1 MKHRKNRRDIDDPI
15 HTEVHE
21 NPVAYT
27 RASRRAAGHRGGVHV
42 DAMRGFYATERVLPR
57 ALRRLMRNPA
67 KSVKRMKDNRAKVNR
82 LLAPYGVH
90 L

>member
-1 MKHRKNRRDIDDPI
+1 MKHRKNRRDTDDTG

-21 NPVAYT
+21 NPKAYT
-27 RASRRAAGHRGGVHV
+27 RATRRAVGHRGGVHV
-42 DAMRGFYATERVLPR
+42 EAMRGFYATERTLPR
-57 ALRRLMRNPA
+57 AIRRLMRDSSR
-67 KSVKRMKDNRAKVNR
+67 SVKRMQDNRAKVNR